1 MSEYQY
7 YEFRAIDRCLTSGE
21 LKQLRALS
29 SRAEITSTSFVN
41 TYNFGDFRGNPQ
53 KLVEKYFDA
62 FVYVSNWGT
71 HELMFR
77 LPRRFVDAGELSR
90 FHTGGSCEVKATE
103 QYVVIG
109 FRAEE
114 LESGEEQGE
123 GWLASLIPLRA
134 DLLNGDLRALYLAWL
149 ADAQSEALGEDQP
162 EPTPP
167 PGLRSLSGPLKN
179 LAEFLGIDTDL
190 LGAAA
195 ERSADLGP
203 TAPSREQLS
212 KWIAALPETEKNA
225 VLLELAEGESAQLR
239 MELMRR
245 FRESQA
251 QTALRAEA
259 VATPART
266 VGELLAAGEKLREQR
281 ERLEAERR
289 KTERECEER
298 EQAAARARYLDL
310 LAKREPE
317 TWDRV
322 ASLVATKRPGDYD
335 QAARFLKDLQELA
348 ERNRQAIEFQR
359 RLAQLRER
367 YSNRPAFLR
376 RLDEA
381 GLS

>member
-1 MSEYQY
+1 
-7 YEFRAIDRCLTSGE
+7 
-21 LKQLRALS
+21 
-29 SRAEITSTSFVN
+29 
-41 TYNFGDFRGNPQ
+41 
-53 KLVEKYFDA
+53 
-62 FVYVSNWGT
+62 
-71 HELMFR
+71 
-77 LPRRFVDAGELSR
+77 
-90 FHTGGSCEVKATE
+90 
-103 QYVVIG
+103 
-109 FRAEE
+109 
-114 LESGEEQGE
+114 
-123 GWLASLIPLRA
+123 
-134 DLLNGDLRALYLAWL
+134 
-149 ADAQSEALGEDQP
+149 
-162 EPTPP
+162 
-167 PGLRSLSGPLKN
+167 
-179 LAEFLGIDTDL
+179 
-190 LGAAA
+190 
-195 ERSADLGP
+195 
-203 TAPSREQLS
+203 
-212 KWIAALPETEKNA
+212 
-225 VLLELAEGESAQLR
+225 

>member
-1 MSEYQY
+1 MGRRSS
-7 YEFRAIDRCLTSGE
+7 AALDR
-21 LKQLRALS
+21 
-29 SRAEITSTSFVN
+29 
-41 TYNFGDFRGNPQ
+41 
-53 KLVEKYFDA
+53 
-62 FVYVSNWGT
+62 
-71 HELMFR
+71 
-77 LPRRFVDAGELSR
+77 
-90 FHTGGSCEVKATE
+90 
-103 QYVVIG
+103 
-109 FRAEE
+109 
-114 LESGEEQGE
+114 
-123 GWLASLIPLRA
+123 
-134 DLLNGDLRALYLAWL
+134 
-149 ADAQSEALGEDQP
+149 
-162 EPTPP
+162 
-167 PGLRSLSGPLKN
+167 
-179 LAEFLGIDTDL
+179 
-190 LGAAA
+190 AA

-322 ASLVATKRPGDYD
+322 ASLVATKRP
-335 QAARFLKDLQELA
+335 A
-348 ERNRQAIEFQR
+348 
-359 RLAQLRER
+359 
-367 YSNRPAFLR
+367 
-376 RLDEA
+376 
-381 GLS
+381 